1 MSSSN
6 VSPASVLD
14 APASNTSADQSSSTN
29 PDLTPQMALGEA
41 EFETVADRLM
51 EELFA
56 DVERMLDRGVD
67 LSEPPEPPKQPP
79 ASDPAQFSFN
89 LRSSEDASSE
99 PAGLILAPKL
109 TPRPSILAQAESEEE
124 LADLAELMAEIQ
136 ADPTAEKLTKTL
148 NKLMLG
154 LLVTAIAAGGSAWYF
169 RDRLLPLTAFVK
181 SAITPAPVAIKSAPI
196 DLQQQQD
203 ENFLAYVGRSLDRIE
218 RDAKQQRAASA
229 IAGTGAMPSPS
240 VAAPTGLERIY
251 VPVPQPPQIALS
263 NPPAIVPQPFPQ
275 TSFPQTSFPQTSVS
289 SSVPTQPTVATAPAT
304 APSTTPNIAV
314 ANNHTL
320 IGILELG
327 DRSAALIEV
336 NGTPQR
342 IQIGEAIGA
351 SGWILVS
358 VKNQE
363 AIVRRNGEVRSIYV
377 GQQF

>member
-14 APASNTSADQSSSTN
+14 APASNTAADQSNSTN
-29 PDLTPQMALGEA
+29 PDLTPQVALGEA

-67 LSEPPEPPKQPP
+67 LSEPPKQPP
-79 ASDPAQFSFN
+79 ATDPAQFSFD
-89 LRSSEDASSE
+89 LRSLESASGE

-136 ADPTAEKLTKTL
+136 ADPTPEKLTKTL
-148 NKLMLG
+148 NKVLLG
-154 LLVTAIAAGGSAWYF
+154 LLVTAIASGGLAWYF

-181 SAITPAPVAIKSAPI
+181 SAMTSAPVAVAPPSPI
-196 DLQQQQD
+196 DPQQKQD

-229 IAGTGAMPSPS
+229 IAGTVALPSPP
-240 VAAPTGLERIY
+240 ATGLERIY
-251 VPVPQPPQIALS
+251 IPVPQSPQITLS
-263 NPPAIVPQPFPQ
+263 NPPASAPQPLAQTGVPQTAPP
-275 TSFPQTSFPQTSVS
+275 PI
-289 SSVPTQPTVATAPAT
+289 VATAPVIALTT
-304 APSTTPNIAV
+304 APATTPNIAV

-342 IQIGEAIGA
+342 IQIGESIGA
-351 SGWILVS
+351 SGWTLVS

>member
-14 APASNTSADQSSSTN
+14 APASNTAADQSNSPN

-67 LSEPPEPPKQPP
+67 LSEPPEQPKQPP
-79 ASDPAQFSFN
+79 ANDSAQVSFD
-89 LRSSEDASSE
+89 LRSPEVTATE
-99 PAGLILAPKL
+99 PASLMLAPKL

-136 ADPTAEKLTKTL
+136 ADPTPEKLTKTL
-148 NKLMLG
+148 NKVLLG
-154 LLVTAIAAGGSAWYF
+154 LIVTAIASGGLAWYF
-169 RDRLLPLTAFVK
+169 RDRLLPLAAFVK
-181 SAITPAPVAIKSAPI
+181 SAMTPTPVAVAPTPI
-196 DLQQQQD
+196 DPQQKQD

-229 IAGTGAMPSPS
+229 IAGTVALPSPS
-240 VAAPTGLERIY
+240 ATGLERIY
-251 VPVPQPPQIALS
+251 IPVPQSPQITLS
-263 NPPAIVPQPFPQ
+263 NPPAIAPQPLAQTGVPQTAPP
-275 TSFPQTSFPQTSVS
+275 PI
-289 SSVPTQPTVATAPAT
+289 VATAPVIAPTT

-342 IQIGEAIGA
+342 IQIGESIGA
-351 SGWILVS
+351 SGWTLVS